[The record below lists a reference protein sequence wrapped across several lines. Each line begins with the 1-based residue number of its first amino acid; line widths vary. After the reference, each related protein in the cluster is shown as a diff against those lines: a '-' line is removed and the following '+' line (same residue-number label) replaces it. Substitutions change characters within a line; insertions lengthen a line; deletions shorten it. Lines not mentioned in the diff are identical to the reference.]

1 MTSRHSVVAITA
13 GLALALALALPA
25 AADPITQPPATFDG
39 ELPPTDLTDECPS
52 CDLDVDSPTFLM
64 LDWAADVDE
73 PEVQALVTQMPE
85 PASLT
90 LLALAAGWAL
100 RRRTRG

>member
-1 MTSRHSVVAITA
+1 MSIRHAVVAIAA

-39 ELPPTDLTDECPS
+39 ELPPTDLADECPS
-52 CDLDVDSPTFLM
+52 CDLTVDSPTFLM
-64 LDWAADVDE
+64 LDWAANVEE
-73 PEVQALVTQMPE
+73 PEVRARVTQIPE

-90 LLALAAGWAL
+90 LLALAAGWTL
-100 RRRTRG
+100 RRRSRG